1 MRWTGADGALN
12 RCAVTNRIALALILM
27 LAAFVAVDLL
37 LGMGWLLF
45 LARRFLALLD
55 TMAFWR

>member
-1 MRWTGADGALN
+1 MRWTGADGVRN
-12 RCAVTNRIALALILM
+12 RGTVTNRIALALILM
-27 LAAFVAVDLL
+27 LAAFVAVDLA
-37 LGMGWLLF
+37 LGTGWLLD

>member
-1 MRWTGADGALN
+1 
-12 RCAVTNRIALALILM
+12 VTNRIAFALVLI
-27 LAAFVAVDLL
+27 LAAFVAADLA
-37 LGMGWLLF
+37 LGTGWLLD